1 MVIHTLIHIIS
12 PPHPTPFQTIS
23 TPHPTPSCSTYWSG
37 TTTTFRCSVVT
48 YNLTIS
54 PPQPTLFHT
63 ISTPHSRLSHP
74 TPNPIMQ
81 YLYVV
86 YLLERHYHYISRS
99 SGHAAL
105 RLLIGTS
112 LGYIAFTTSL
122 HNVYDISIDTS
133 LSADEVYS
141 SVKVCEFTHF
151 IPPVKDPGSLF
162 FILEKNGMYFSKSIL
177 HSQTIYTKI
186 LT

>member
-1 MVIHTLIHIIS
+1 MTTHSPTVPHYPTHHIPQYLVVYTTSICIS
-12 PPHPTPFQTIS
+12 LCSGHPHPH
-23 TPHPTPSCSTYWSG
+23 PHYLTPTPNPIPDYL
-37 TTTTFRCSVVT
+37 
-48 YNLTIS
+48 N
-54 PPQPTLFHT
+54 PT
-63 ISTPHSRLSHP
+63 S
-74 TPNPIMQ
+74 NPIMQ